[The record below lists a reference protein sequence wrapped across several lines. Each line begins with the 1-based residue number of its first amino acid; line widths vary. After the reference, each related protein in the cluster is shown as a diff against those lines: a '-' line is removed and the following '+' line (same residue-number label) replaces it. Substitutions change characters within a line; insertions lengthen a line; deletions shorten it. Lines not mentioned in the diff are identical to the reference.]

1 MDDFNQVNQIVSDAI
16 KDSSYITVL
25 ISSGVYILYTL
36 IIRLV
41 DLFKAKDRNKPLIQ
55 MASAIKEVS
64 ENVVKLNTVLDK
76 QIQDAESKE
85 LTKVRQVISLTF
97 DSFRANISKTCNE
110 IIIHNNI
117 EENRKILAELVQ
129 TLNEL
134 DNQNNLVVLLKISN
148 LSDYFSQLAYVENLQ
163 AKLIEKTTFLAKL
176 NETLNDSLNQ
186 SEELKKQYKDL
197 EDLEYKEPSKEQIL
211 QDLKE
216 AVNELKLVE
225 EGKLIA
231 RPAKE
236 LLDELE

>member
-1 MDDFNQVNQIVSDAI
+1 MEDFNQVNQIVSDAI

-85 LTKVRQVISLTF
+85 LTKVRQVISLAF

-110 IIIHNNI
+110 IIIHNDI
-117 EENRKILAELVQ
+117 EENR
-129 TLNEL
+129 
-134 DNQNNLVVLLKISN
+134 NLIR
-148 LSDYFSQLAYVENLQ
+148 ENLFKTISTEYY
-163 AKLIEKTTFLAKL
+163 KLYNVFSAYEVDGINIATKIKDEWIDDTTKECL
-176 NETLNDSLNQ
+176 EVIYDGQ
-186 SEELKKQYKDL
+186 DKDVRIG
-197 EDLEYKEPSKEQIL
+197 QIL
-211 QDLKE
+211 NKLTIIANE
-216 AVNELKLVE
+216 HSVYVNNKVFNH
-225 EGKLIA
+225 
-231 RPAKE
+231 
-236 LLDELE
+236 

>member
-85 LTKVRQVISLTF
+85 LTKVRQIISLAF

-117 EENRKILAELVQ
+117 EENKDLIR
-129 TLNEL
+129 
-134 DNQNNLVVLLKISN
+134 
-148 LSDYFSQLAYVENLQ
+148 ENLFKTISTEYY
-163 AKLIEKTTFLAKL
+163 KLYNVFSAYEVDGINIATKIKDEWIDDTNKECLEVIYDGQDKDVRIGQIINKL
-176 NETLNDSLNQ
+176 TIIANEHSV
-186 SEELKKQYKDL
+186 Y
-197 EDLEYKEPSKEQIL
+197 
-211 QDLKE
+211 
-216 AVNELKLVE
+216 VNNKVFNH
-225 EGKLIA
+225 
-231 RPAKE
+231 
-236 LLDELE
+236 

>member
-85 LTKVRQVISLTF
+85 LTKARQVISLAF

-117 EENRKILAELVQ
+117 DTNRDLIR
-129 TLNEL
+129 
-134 DNQNNLVVLLKISN
+134 
-148 LSDYFSQLAYVENLQ
+148 ENLFKTISTEYY
-163 AKLIEKTTFLAKL
+163 KLYNVFSAYEVDGINIATKIKDEWIDDTTKECLEVIYDGQ
-176 NETLNDSLNQ
+176 N
-186 SEELKKQYKDL
+186 KDVRIG
-197 EDLEYKEPSKEQIL
+197 QIL
-211 QDLKE
+211 NKLTIIANE
-216 AVNELKLVE
+216 HSVYVNNKVFNH
-225 EGKLIA
+225 
-231 RPAKE
+231 
-236 LLDELE
+236 

>member
-1 MDDFNQVNQIVSDAI
+1 MEDFNQVNQIVSDAI

-76 QIQDAESKE
+76 QIQNAESKE
-85 LTKVRQVISLTF
+85 LTKVRQVISLAF

-117 EENRKILAELVQ
+117 DTNRDLIR
-129 TLNEL
+129 
-134 DNQNNLVVLLKISN
+134 
-148 LSDYFSQLAYVENLQ
+148 ENLFKTISTEYY
-163 AKLIEKTTFLAKL
+163 KLYNVFSAYEVDGINIATKIKDEWIDDTTRECL
-176 NETLNDSLNQ
+176 EVIYDGQ
-186 SEELKKQYKDL
+186 DKDVRIG
-197 EDLEYKEPSKEQIL
+197 QIL
-211 QDLKE
+211 NKLTIIANE
-216 AVNELKLVE
+216 HSVYVNNKVFNH
-225 EGKLIA
+225 
-231 RPAKE
+231 
-236 LLDELE
+236 

>member
-16 KDSSYITVL
+16 KDSSYLTVL

-85 LTKVRQVISLTF
+85 LTKVRQVISLAF

-117 EENRKILAELVQ
+117 DKNRDLIR
-129 TLNEL
+129 
-134 DNQNNLVVLLKISN
+134 
-148 LSDYFSQLAYVENLQ
+148 ENLFKTISTEYY
-163 AKLIEKTTFLAKL
+163 KLYNVFSAYEVDGINIATKIKDEWIDDTTKECL
-176 NETLNDSLNQ
+176 EVIYDGQ
-186 SEELKKQYKDL
+186 DKDVRIG
-197 EDLEYKEPSKEQIL
+197 QIL
-211 QDLKE
+211 NKLTIIANE
-216 AVNELKLVE
+216 HSVYVNNKVFNH
-225 EGKLIA
+225 
-231 RPAKE
+231 
-236 LLDELE
+236 

>member
-1 MDDFNQVNQIVSDAI
+1 MDDFNQVNEIVSDAI

-85 LTKVRQVISLTF
+85 LTKVRQVISLAF

-117 EENRKILAELVQ
+117 EENRDLIR
-129 TLNEL
+129 
-134 DNQNNLVVLLKISN
+134 
-148 LSDYFSQLAYVENLQ
+148 ENLFKTISTEYY
-163 AKLIEKTTFLAKL
+163 KLYNVFSAYEVDGINIATKIKDEWIDDTTKECL
-176 NETLNDSLNQ
+176 EVIYDGQ
-186 SEELKKQYKDL
+186 DKDVRIG
-197 EDLEYKEPSKEQIL
+197 QIL
-211 QDLKE
+211 NKLTIIANE
-216 AVNELKLVE
+216 HSVSVNNKVFNH
-225 EGKLIA
+225 
-231 RPAKE
+231 
-236 LLDELE
+236 

>member
-85 LTKVRQVISLTF
+85 LTKVRQVISLAF

-117 EENRKILAELVQ
+117 EENRDLIRENLFKTISTEYYKLYNVFSAY
-129 TLNEL
+129 EL
-134 DNQNNLVVLLKISN
+134 DGICVATKLKEEWIDAVTNECLAIIYDGQDSINRISQISN
-148 LSDYFSQLAYVENLQ
+148 
-163 AKLIEKTTFLAKL
+163 KLLILT
-176 NETLNDSLNQ
+176 NEYSIYINNKVFNS
-186 SEELKKQYKDL
+186 
-197 EDLEYKEPSKEQIL
+197 
-211 QDLKE
+211 
-216 AVNELKLVE
+216 
-225 EGKLIA
+225 
-231 RPAKE
+231 
-236 LLDELE
+236 

>member
-41 DLFKAKDRNKPLIQ
+41 DLFKSKDRNKPLIQ

-76 QIQDAESKE
+76 QIQNAESKE
-85 LTKVRQVISLTF
+85 LTKVRQVISLAF

-117 EENRKILAELVQ
+117 EENRDLIR
-129 TLNEL
+129 
-134 DNQNNLVVLLKISN
+134 
-148 LSDYFSQLAYVENLQ
+148 ENLFKTISTEYY
-163 AKLIEKTTFLAKL
+163 KLYNVFSAYEVDGINIATKIKDEWIDDTTKECL
-176 NETLNDSLNQ
+176 EVIYDGQ
-186 SEELKKQYKDL
+186 DKDARIG
-197 EDLEYKEPSKEQIL
+197 QIL
-211 QDLKE
+211 NKLTIIANE
-216 AVNELKLVE
+216 HSVYVNNKVFNH
-225 EGKLIA
+225 
-231 RPAKE
+231 
-236 LLDELE
+236 

>member
-85 LTKVRQVISLTF
+85 LTKVRQVISLAF

-117 EENRKILAELVQ
+117 VENRDLIR
-129 TLNEL
+129 
-134 DNQNNLVVLLKISN
+134 
-148 LSDYFSQLAYVENLQ
+148 ENLFKTISTEYY
-163 AKLIEKTTFLAKL
+163 KLYNVFSAYEVDGINIATKIKDEWIDDTTKECLEVIY
-176 NETLNDSLNQ
+176 NGQD
-186 SEELKKQYKDL
+186 KDVRIG
-197 EDLEYKEPSKEQIL
+197 QIL
-211 QDLKE
+211 NKLTIIANE
-216 AVNELKLVE
+216 HSVYVNNKVFNN
-225 EGKLIA
+225 
-231 RPAKE
+231 
-236 LLDELE
+236 

>member
-85 LTKVRQVISLTF
+85 LTKVRQVISLAF

-117 EENRKILAELVQ
+117 EENRDLIR
-129 TLNEL
+129 
-134 DNQNNLVVLLKISN
+134 
-148 LSDYFSQLAYVENLQ
+148 ENLFKTISTEYYKLYNVFSAYEVDGINIA
-163 AKLIEKTTFLAKL
+163 AKIKDEWIDDTTKECLEVIYDGQDKDVRIGQIINKL
-176 NETLNDSLNQ
+176 TIIANEHSV
-186 SEELKKQYKDL
+186 Y
-197 EDLEYKEPSKEQIL
+197 
-211 QDLKE
+211 
-216 AVNELKLVE
+216 VNNKVFNH
-225 EGKLIA
+225 
-231 RPAKE
+231 
-236 LLDELE
+236 

>member
-1 MDDFNQVNQIVSDAI
+1 MEDFNQVNQIVSDAI

-85 LTKVRQVISLTF
+85 LTKVRQVISLAF

-117 EENRKILAELVQ
+117 EENRDLIR
-129 TLNEL
+129 
-134 DNQNNLVVLLKISN
+134 
-148 LSDYFSQLAYVENLQ
+148 ENLFKTISTEYYKLYNVFSAYEVDGINIATKIKDEWIDDTTKECLEVIYDGQ
-163 AKLIEKTTFLAKL
+163 DKDVRIGQIINKLIIIA
-176 NETLNDSLNQ
+176 NEHSV
-186 SEELKKQYKDL
+186 Y
-197 EDLEYKEPSKEQIL
+197 
-211 QDLKE
+211 
-216 AVNELKLVE
+216 VNNKVFNH
-225 EGKLIA
+225 
-231 RPAKE
+231 
-236 LLDELE
+236 

>member
-25 ISSGVYILYTL
+25 ISSGVYILYTI

-85 LTKVRQVISLTF
+85 LTKVRQVISLAF

-117 EENRKILAELVQ
+117 EENRDLIR
-129 TLNEL
+129 
-134 DNQNNLVVLLKISN
+134 
-148 LSDYFSQLAYVENLQ
+148 ENLFKTISTEYY
-163 AKLIEKTTFLAKL
+163 KLYNVFSAYEVDGINIATKIKDEWIDDTTKECLEVIYDGQDKDVRIGQIINKL
-176 NETLNDSLNQ
+176 TIIANEHSV
-186 SEELKKQYKDL
+186 Y
-197 EDLEYKEPSKEQIL
+197 
-211 QDLKE
+211 
-216 AVNELKLVE
+216 VNNKVFNH
-225 EGKLIA
+225 
-231 RPAKE
+231 
-236 LLDELE
+236 

>member
-85 LTKVRQVISLTF
+85 LAKVRQVISLAF

-117 EENRKILAELVQ
+117 EENRDLIR
-129 TLNEL
+129 
-134 DNQNNLVVLLKISN
+134 
-148 LSDYFSQLAYVENLQ
+148 ENLFKTISTEYY
-163 AKLIEKTTFLAKL
+163 KLYNVFSAYEVDGINIATKIKDEWIDDTTKECLEVIYDGQDKDVRIGQIINKL
-176 NETLNDSLNQ
+176 TIIANEHSV
-186 SEELKKQYKDL
+186 Y
-197 EDLEYKEPSKEQIL
+197 
-211 QDLKE
+211 
-216 AVNELKLVE
+216 VNNKVFNH
-225 EGKLIA
+225 
-231 RPAKE
+231 
-236 LLDELE
+236 

>member
-1 MDDFNQVNQIVSDAI
+1 MDDFNQINQIVSDAI

-76 QIQDAESKE
+76 QNQNAESKE
-85 LTKVRQVISLTF
+85 LTKVRQVISLAF

-117 EENRKILAELVQ
+117 DTNRDLIR
-129 TLNEL
+129 
-134 DNQNNLVVLLKISN
+134 
-148 LSDYFSQLAYVENLQ
+148 ENLFKTISTEYY
-163 AKLIEKTTFLAKL
+163 KLYNVFSAYEVDGINIATKIKDEWIDDTTKECL
-176 NETLNDSLNQ
+176 EVIYDGQ
-186 SEELKKQYKDL
+186 DKDVRIG
-197 EDLEYKEPSKEQIL
+197 QIL
-211 QDLKE
+211 NKLTIIANE
-216 AVNELKLVE
+216 HSVYVNNKVFNH
-225 EGKLIA
+225 
-231 RPAKE
+231 
-236 LLDELE
+236 

>member
-16 KDSSYITVL
+16 KDSSYVTVL

-85 LTKVRQVISLTF
+85 LNKVRQVISLAF
-97 DSFRANISKTCNE
+97 DSFRANISKACNE

-117 EENRKILAELVQ
+117 DKNKDLIR
-129 TLNEL
+129 
-134 DNQNNLVVLLKISN
+134 
-148 LSDYFSQLAYVENLQ
+148 ENLFKTISTEYY
-163 AKLIEKTTFLAKL
+163 KLYNVFSAYEVDGINIATKIKDEWIDDTTKECL
-176 NETLNDSLNQ
+176 EVIYDGQ
-186 SEELKKQYKDL
+186 DKDVRIG
-197 EDLEYKEPSKEQIL
+197 QIL
-211 QDLKE
+211 NKLTIIANE
-216 AVNELKLVE
+216 HSIYVNNKVFNH
-225 EGKLIA
+225 
-231 RPAKE
+231 
-236 LLDELE
+236 

>member
-1 MDDFNQVNQIVSDAI
+1 MEDFNQVNQIVSDAI

-76 QIQDAESKE
+76 QIQNAESKE
-85 LTKVRQVISLTF
+85 LTKVRQVISLAF

-117 EENRKILAELVQ
+117 DKNKDLIR
-129 TLNEL
+129 
-134 DNQNNLVVLLKISN
+134 
-148 LSDYFSQLAYVENLQ
+148 ENLFKTISTEYYKLYNVFSAYEVDGINIATKIKDGWIDDTTKECLEVIYDGQ
-163 AKLIEKTTFLAKL
+163 DKDVRIGQILNKLIIIA
-176 NETLNDSLNQ
+176 NEHSV
-186 SEELKKQYKDL
+186 Y
-197 EDLEYKEPSKEQIL
+197 
-211 QDLKE
+211 
-216 AVNELKLVE
+216 VNNKVFNH
-225 EGKLIA
+225 
-231 RPAKE
+231 
-236 LLDELE
+236 

>member
-85 LTKVRQVISLTF
+85 LTKVRQVISLAF
-97 DSFRANISKTCNE
+97 DSFRANISNTCNE

-117 EENRKILAELVQ
+117 EENR
-129 TLNEL
+129 
-134 DNQNNLVVLLKISN
+134 NLIR
-148 LSDYFSQLAYVENLQ
+148 ENLFKTVSTEYY
-163 AKLIEKTTFLAKL
+163 KLYNVFSAYEVDGINIATKI
-176 NETLNDSLNQ
+176 
-186 SEELKKQYKDL
+186 KDEWIDDTNKECL
-197 EDLEYKEPSKEQIL
+197 EVIYDGQDKDVRIGQIL
-211 QDLKE
+211 NKLTIIANE
-216 AVNELKLVE
+216 HSVYVNNKVFNHCT
-225 EGKLIA
+225 I
-231 RPAKE
+231 
-236 LLDELE
+236 

>member
-76 QIQDAESKE
+76 QIQDAENKE
-85 LTKVRQVISLTF
+85 LTKVRQVISLAF

-117 EENRKILAELVQ
+117 DTNRDLIR
-129 TLNEL
+129 
-134 DNQNNLVVLLKISN
+134 
-148 LSDYFSQLAYVENLQ
+148 ENLFKTISTEYY
-163 AKLIEKTTFLAKL
+163 KLYNVFSAYEVDGINIATKIKDEWIDDTTKECLEVIYDGQDKDVRIGQIINKL
-176 NETLNDSLNQ
+176 TIIANEHSV
-186 SEELKKQYKDL
+186 Y
-197 EDLEYKEPSKEQIL
+197 
-211 QDLKE
+211 
-216 AVNELKLVE
+216 VNNKVFNH
-225 EGKLIA
+225 
-231 RPAKE
+231 
-236 LLDELE
+236 

>member
-85 LTKVRQVISLTF
+85 LTKVRQVISLAF

-117 EENRKILAELVQ
+117 EKNRDLIR
-129 TLNEL
+129 
-134 DNQNNLVVLLKISN
+134 
-148 LSDYFSQLAYVENLQ
+148 ENLFKTISTEYY
-163 AKLIEKTTFLAKL
+163 KLYNVFSAYEVDGINIATKIKDEWIDDTTKECLEVIYDGQDKDVRIGQIINKL
-176 NETLNDSLNQ
+176 TIIANEHSV
-186 SEELKKQYKDL
+186 Y
-197 EDLEYKEPSKEQIL
+197 
-211 QDLKE
+211 
-216 AVNELKLVE
+216 VNNKVFNH
-225 EGKLIA
+225 
-231 RPAKE
+231 
-236 LLDELE
+236 

>member
-25 ISSGVYILYTL
+25 ISSGIYILYTL

-85 LTKVRQVISLTF
+85 LTKVRQVISLAF

-117 EENRKILAELVQ
+117 EENRDLIR
-129 TLNEL
+129 
-134 DNQNNLVVLLKISN
+134 
-148 LSDYFSQLAYVENLQ
+148 ENLFKTISTEYYKLYNVFSAYEVDGINIATKIKDEWIDDTTKECLEVIYDGQ
-163 AKLIEKTTFLAKL
+163 DKDVRIGQIINKLIIIA
-176 NETLNDSLNQ
+176 NEHSV
-186 SEELKKQYKDL
+186 Y
-197 EDLEYKEPSKEQIL
+197 
-211 QDLKE
+211 
-216 AVNELKLVE
+216 VNNKVFNH
-225 EGKLIA
+225 
-231 RPAKE
+231 
-236 LLDELE
+236 

>member
-16 KDSSYITVL
+16 KNSSYITVL

-76 QIQDAESKE
+76 QIQDTESKE
-85 LTKVRQVISLTF
+85 LTKVRQVISLSF

-117 EENRKILAELVQ
+117 EENRDLIR
-129 TLNEL
+129 
-134 DNQNNLVVLLKISN
+134 
-148 LSDYFSQLAYVENLQ
+148 ENLFKTISTEYY
-163 AKLIEKTTFLAKL
+163 KLYNVFSAYEVDGINIATKIKDEWIDDTTKECLEVIYDGQDKDVRIGQIINKL
-176 NETLNDSLNQ
+176 TIIANEHSV
-186 SEELKKQYKDL
+186 Y
-197 EDLEYKEPSKEQIL
+197 
-211 QDLKE
+211 
-216 AVNELKLVE
+216 VNNKVFNH
-225 EGKLIA
+225 
-231 RPAKE
+231 
-236 LLDELE
+236 

>member
-36 IIRLV
+36 IIKLV

-85 LTKVRQVISLTF
+85 LTKVRQVISLAF

-117 EENRKILAELVQ
+117 EENRDLIR
-129 TLNEL
+129 
-134 DNQNNLVVLLKISN
+134 
-148 LSDYFSQLAYVENLQ
+148 ENLFKTISTEYY
-163 AKLIEKTTFLAKL
+163 KLYNVFSAYEVDGINIATKIKDEWIDDTTKECLEVIYDGQDKNVRIGQIINKL
-176 NETLNDSLNQ
+176 TIIANEHSV
-186 SEELKKQYKDL
+186 Y
-197 EDLEYKEPSKEQIL
+197 
-211 QDLKE
+211 
-216 AVNELKLVE
+216 VNNKVFNH
-225 EGKLIA
+225 
-231 RPAKE
+231 
-236 LLDELE
+236 

>member
-41 DLFKAKDRNKPLIQ
+41 DLFKAKDRNKPLLQ

-85 LTKVRQVISLTF
+85 LTKVRQVISLAF

-117 EENRKILAELVQ
+117 EENRDLIR
-129 TLNEL
+129 
-134 DNQNNLVVLLKISN
+134 
-148 LSDYFSQLAYVENLQ
+148 ENLFKTISTEYY
-163 AKLIEKTTFLAKL
+163 KLYNVFSAYEVDGINIATKIKDEWIDDTTKECL
-176 NETLNDSLNQ
+176 EVIYDGQ
-186 SEELKKQYKDL
+186 DKDVRIG
-197 EDLEYKEPSKEQIL
+197 QIL
-211 QDLKE
+211 NKLTIIANE
-216 AVNELKLVE
+216 HSVYVNNKVFNH
-225 EGKLIA
+225 
-231 RPAKE
+231 
-236 LLDELE
+236 

>member
-85 LTKVRQVISLTF
+85 LTKVRQVISLAF

-117 EENRKILAELVQ
+117 DKNKDLIR
-129 TLNEL
+129 
-134 DNQNNLVVLLKISN
+134 
-148 LSDYFSQLAYVENLQ
+148 ENLFKTISTEYY
-163 AKLIEKTTFLAKL
+163 KLYNVFSAYEVDGINIATKIKDEWIDDTTKECL
-176 NETLNDSLNQ
+176 EVIYDGQ
-186 SEELKKQYKDL
+186 DKDVRIG
-197 EDLEYKEPSKEQIL
+197 QIL
-211 QDLKE
+211 NKLTIIANE
-216 AVNELKLVE
+216 HSVYVNNKVFNH
-225 EGKLIA
+225 
-231 RPAKE
+231 
-236 LLDELE
+236 

>member
-1 MDDFNQVNQIVSDAI
+1 MDDFNQVNQIISDAI

-85 LTKVRQVISLTF
+85 LTKVRQVISLAF

-117 EENRKILAELVQ
+117 EENRDLIR
-129 TLNEL
+129 
-134 DNQNNLVVLLKISN
+134 
-148 LSDYFSQLAYVENLQ
+148 ENLFKTISTEYY
-163 AKLIEKTTFLAKL
+163 KLYNVFSAYEVDGINIATKIKDEWIDDTTKECLEVIYDGQDKNVRIGQIINKL
-176 NETLNDSLNQ
+176 TIIANEHSV
-186 SEELKKQYKDL
+186 Y
-197 EDLEYKEPSKEQIL
+197 
-211 QDLKE
+211 
-216 AVNELKLVE
+216 VNNKVFNH
-225 EGKLIA
+225 
-231 RPAKE
+231 
-236 LLDELE
+236 